1 MARSLA
7 FSGDSGWTDDL
18 IGISAGADLFLCECT
33 YFDSNHLDFHL
44 NYPTIERNRGRFTAK
59 RMILTHLGR
68 EVLERRER
76 RRDGD
81 GRRFDENN
89 CLTGCCESPRGGV
102 LCRALGLAMLVGGWP
117 SPACRSFAWSRAAR
131 GDPP

>member
-1 MARSLA
+1 KLRFVELEAGRTTRIGPVRVATIRTPHTKPDVSLALRITVDGKTLA

-44 NYPTIERNRGRFTAK
+44 NYPTIERNRGRFTAE

-68 EVLERRER
+68 EVLERRS
-76 RRDGD
+76 D
-81 GRRFDENN
+81 
-89 CLTGCCESPRGGV
+89 
-102 LCRALGLAMLVGGWP
+102 VGMEM
-117 SPACRSFAWSRAAR
+117 AEDLMKITA
-131 GDPP
+131 